1 MIAENRLNKLV
12 MEEIKA
18 TKLFLWLF
26 YIIFI
31 SYDVFYYYILPMVH
45 ERYEMGMPKEGLGFW
60 LHILVLGLL
69 PYVNYLLKKGNPYFA
84 KYLIFIVYNLLDFIS
99 NLMFYTR
106 VDIPFESGNVVEL
119 FFVLFTPL
127 FMNKKYFWVIYCTIV
142 VKYIVYG
149 FVLHDSFV
157 LLGIVIFTVLAAI
170 SYMFLSRFLSYINTM
185 DKVNEDLRHKEKL
198 ALVGQLATSIGH
210 EIRNPLAAL
219 KGFTQL
225 QHEKYPE
232 DREFYKIMENE
243 IERINVI
250 VNDLM
255 FLGTPKTLT
264 LLKHDIKEII
274 EYVVK
279 ILNPIAQYN
288 NVNIKMNINDLPL
301 ITSDQNQLKQV
312 FINLIKNA
320 IEAMPLGG
328 DICISAKING
338 SESIVILIE
347 DEGQGI
353 EEEKLT
359 KIGQPFFTTKED
371 GNGLGLLVTFN
382 IIEKHNGKINFKSIL
397 GKGTVV
403 EIILPIDL

>member
-1 MIAENRLNKLV
+1 MSAENRLNKLV

-31 SYDVFYYYILPMVH
+31 LYDVFYYYILPMVH
-45 ERYEMGMPKEGLGFW
+45 ERYEMGLPKEGLGFW
-60 LHILVLGLL
+60 LHILVIGLL

-142 VKYIVYG
+142 IKYVIYG
-149 FVLHDSFV
+149 VVLHDSFV
-157 LLGIVIFTVLAAI
+157 LLAIVIFTVLAAI

-185 DKVNEDLRHKEKL
+185 DKVNEDLRQKEKL

-210 EIRNPLAAL
+210 EIRNPLASL

-225 QHEKYPE
+225 QQEKYPQ
-232 DREFYKIMENE
+232 DQEFYKIMENE
-243 IERINVI
+243 IERINTI

-255 FLGTPKTLT
+255 YLGKPKTVT
-264 LLKHDIKEII
+264 FVKHDIKEII
-274 EYVVK
+274 EYVIT
-279 ILNPIAQYN
+279 ILYPIALSN
-288 NVNIKMNINDLPL
+288 NVNFNMNIIDFSSINGDE
-301 ITSDQNQLKQV
+301 NQLKQV
-312 FINLIKNA
+312 FINLFKNA
-320 IEAMPLGG
+320 IESMPAGG
-328 DICISAKING
+328 NIHISSKVIENQTL
-338 SESIVILIE
+338 VILIE

-353 EEEKLT
+353 EKEKLS
-359 KIGQPFFTTKED
+359 KIGQPFFTTKVD

-382 IIEKHNGKINFKSIL
+382 IIEKHNGKIIYNSEI

-403 EIILPIDL
+403 EIYLPIN

>member
-1 MIAENRLNKLV
+1 MNAENRLNKLV

-45 ERYEMGMPKEGLGFW
+45 ERYEMGLPKEGLGFW
-60 LHILVLGLL
+60 LHILVIGLL

-142 VKYIVYG
+142 VKYVIYG
-149 FVLHDSFV
+149 VVLHDSFV
-157 LLGIVIFTVLAAI
+157 LLAIVIFTVLAAI

-185 DKVNEDLRHKEKL
+185 DKVNEDLRQKEKL

-210 EIRNPLAAL
+210 EIRNPLASL

-225 QHEKYPE
+225 QHEKYPH
-232 DREFYKIMENE
+232 DQEFYKIMENE
-243 IERINVI
+243 IERINTI

-255 FLGTPKTLT
+255 YLGKPKTVT
-264 LLKHDIKEII
+264 FVKHDIKEII
-274 EYVVK
+274 EYVIT
-279 ILNPIAQYN
+279 ILNPIALSN
-288 NVNIKMNINDLPL
+288 NVNFNMTIIGFSSINGDE
-301 ITSDQNQLKQV
+301 NQLKQV
-312 FINLIKNA
+312 FINLFKNA
-320 IEAMPLGG
+320 IESMPAGG
-328 DICISAKING
+328 NIHISSKVIENQTLV
-338 SESIVILIE
+338 IVIE

-353 EEEKLT
+353 EKEKLS
-359 KIGQPFFTTKED
+359 KIGQPFFTTKVD

-382 IIEKHNGKINFKSIL
+382 IIEKHNGKIIYNSEI

-403 EIILPIDL
+403 EIYLPIN

>member
-1 MIAENRLNKLV
+1 
-12 MEEIKA
+12 
-18 TKLFLWLF
+18 
-26 YIIFI
+26 
-31 SYDVFYYYILPMVH
+31 
-45 ERYEMGMPKEGLGFW
+45 
-60 LHILVLGLL
+60 
-69 PYVNYLLKKGNPYFA
+69 
-84 KYLIFIVYNLLDFIS
+84 
-99 NLMFYTR
+99 
-106 VDIPFESGNVVEL
+106 
-119 FFVLFTPL
+119 
-127 FMNKKYFWVIYCTIV
+127 VIYGV
-142 VKYIVYG
+142 
-149 FVLHDSFV
+149 VLHDSFV
-157 LLGIVIFTVLAAI
+157 LLAIVIFTVLAAI

-185 DKVNEDLRHKEKL
+185 DKVNEDLRQKEKL

-232 DREFYKIMENE
+232 DREFFKIMENE